1 MTHIRTLNVWLI
13 VVFHRYHHPDR
24 CFLANM
30 STQSLPTTT
39 RVWVVQNHAE
49 GQIKLSKP
57 YGVSETDTFA
67 LKTQDLP
74 SADALPENA
83 LLVQTLAISND
94 PAQRIWIDKV
104 NKFDRPDMRPL
115 EVGAPFHAFTLSKVL
130 AVGGAQDGKFK
141 VGDLVTGRSRWAEY
155 VVLEKEHVQL
165 VQ

>member
-1 MTHIRTLNVWLI
+1 MTHIRTLNVWL
-13 VVFHRYHHPDR
+13 VVFHQYRHHHRY
-24 CFLANM
+24 FLANM

-57 YGVSETDTFA
+57 HGVSETDTFA
-67 LKTQDLP
+67 LKAQDL
-74 SADALPENA
+74 SNADALPENS

-115 EVGAPFHAFTLSKVL
+115 EVGAPFHAFTLSKVI
-130 AVGGAQDGKFK
+130 AVGGVQDGKFK
-141 VGDLVTGRSRWAEY
+141 IGDLVTGRSRWAEF
-155 VVLEKEHVQL
+155 VVLEKENVQL